1 MKSQTILK
9 DNSGF
14 TIIEIIVV
22 LALITLVGGIGLYFG
37 FDSLRSF
44 SFHSDRDNLISVL
57 QHARSLAI
65 SNICKGADCEE
76 GKPYG
81 VSIKPEEYSSSYVI
95 FQGESYEERDE
106 EYDIAIEMK
115 SSTKYEGD
123 SEITFEQLSG
133 DTSGTKEIT
142 VIDER
147 GNTSLISIN
156 KEGQIKWTN

>member
-9 DNSGF
+9 DNPGF

-37 FDSLRSF
+37 FDSLRNF
-44 SFHSDRDNLISVL
+44 SFHSDRDNLIGVL

-65 SNICKGADCEE
+65 SNICKGTDCEE

-95 FQGESYEERDE
+95 FQGKSYEERDE

-115 SSTKYEGD
+115 SSTKHEGT
-123 SEITFEQLSG
+123 SEVTFEQLSG
-133 DTSGTKEIT
+133 NVSLIGEMIIT
-142 VIDER
+142 DEK
-147 GNTSLISIN
+147 GNTSIISIN